1 MAALSV
7 VLGSSERTSECLA
20 IMGVLTALML
30 AFVLHVTPFDDNDGD
45 RSVTSQLTT
54 KADKTQA
61 SALAATIAG
70 CAAGFLCKVTE
81 GRGAALDTI
90 VGASGL

>member
-1 MAALSV
+1 
-7 VLGSSERTSECLA
+7 
-20 IMGVLTALML
+20 MGVLTALML

-45 RSVTSQLTT
+45 RSVTSQFTT
-54 KADKTQA
+54 KTDKTQA

-81 GRGAALDTI
+81 GRGAALDAI
-90 VGASGL
+90 VGAYFKPSHPMIGLGGLLIHRCLQD